1 MRVRIRVR
9 VGILANARTPSVA
22 QSFDIDPDEPMGF

>member
-9 VGILANARTPSVA
+9 VGVRVVVREYGIHLVQGGEIVTK
-22 QSFDIDPDEPMGF
+22 